1 MAPSVAEI
9 PTKQDT
15 ASVTVPGKSALD
27 LNESKPKVRRVID
40 EEENTTASVSSVNV
54 YML

>member
-9 PTKQDT
+9 PAKQDT
-15 ASVTVPGKSALD
+15 VSVTVPVKSALD
-27 LNESKPKVRRVID
+27 VDESKPKVRRVID
-40 EEENTTASVSSVNV
+40 EEENTTASVSFGNA